1 MLELKYRE
9 ILMNGHKR
17 FEMTKDRTHI
27 DDAINLVMTMS
38 PGSFFNGPKDKA
50 LEQRVFV
57 HAPRGAYWSGTA
69 RTYKDAYPVENK

>member
-1 MLELKYRE
+1 MLEMKYRE
-9 ILMNGHKR
+9 MLMNGHKR

-38 PGSFFNGPKDKA
+38 PGSFFSGPKDKA

-69 RTYKDAYPVENK
+69 RTYKDAYKMIT